1 MNRNEIAQ
9 TLRKWIAEEKMFSAA
24 MLNKRGISAHELAR
38 KCASE
43 DLFRS
48 RHGAII
54 FTQDALRKQ
63 MEDWMY
69 GDHKCIYTAADLDSL
84 KGLVKLYDINK
95 ACANGEFLRFDDLGK
110 SATLYIE

>member
-9 TLRKWIAEEKMFSAA
+9 TLRQWIAEKKMFSAA
-24 MLNKRGISAHELAR
+24 MLNKQGISAHELAR
-38 KCASE
+38 KCASRE
-43 DLFRS
+43 LYRS

-54 FTQDALRKQ
+54 FKNDSLRKK
-63 MEDWMY
+63 MEEWMY
-69 GDHKCIYTAADLDSL
+69 GENKCIYTAADLDSL

>member
-9 TLRKWIAEEKMFSAA
+9 TLRQWIAEKKMFSAA
-24 MLNKRGISAHELAR
+24 MLNKTGVSAHELAR
-38 KCASE
+38 KCASGN
-43 DLFRS
+43 LFRS

-54 FTQDALRKQ
+54 FTEDALRKQ

-69 GDHKCIYTAADLDSL
+69 GEGKCIYTAADLDSL

-95 ACANGEFLRFDDLGK
+95 ACANGEYLRFDDLGK